1 MELLKGVGIICEYN
15 PFHFGHLYQIKK
27 IKERFPNHAVVA
39 LMSGNFTQRGETALC
54 DKFSRANA
62 AVLCGAD
69 LVLELPFPF
78 CSLSAEGFAA
88 AGVDILSAL
97 DGMEYICFGAEDSNK
112 ELFERTADALLSD
125 GFENALQK
133 RVKTSPQLSFPLQ
146 RELAL
151 KESYGLDGGL
161 LRRPNNILAVEYIK
175 AIKKQ
180 GSHLVPYIIKRD
192 GGDFDSS
199 SLDVPRPSAFAI
211 RQNFMKGED
220 VSKYMPTPSYR
231 CLDQALFPDTGR
243 LDTLFV
249 HSLLSLSTERLYEIC
264 GSAELAGRL
273 LLSARNN
280 VGIQAICAAAL
291 SKKFTMT
298 RLRRI
303 VLNIIFNIS
312 HNEFLNTV
320 PAFTRLLA
328 AGERGRE
335 FLGGKHK
342 TEIVTKMADAK
353 INNIRL
359 SELYRLSDCLYASLC
374 GKEPSYFTKSSPR
387 IL

>member
-1 MELLKGVGIICEYN
+1 MKGVGIICEYN
-15 PFHFGHLYQIKK
+15 PFHFGHLYQIER
-27 IKERFPNHAVVA
+27 IKERLPNHAVVA
-39 LMSGNFTQRGETALC
+39 LMSGNFTQRGEAAVC

-88 AGVDILSAL
+88 AGVGILSAL
-97 DGMEYICFGAEDSNK
+97 DGMEYICFGAEDNDK

-125 GFENALQK
+125 GFENTLRK
-133 RVKTSPQLSFPLQ
+133 TVKTSPQLSFPLQ

-151 KESYGLDGGL
+151 KESYGLDAGL

-175 AIKKQ
+175 AIKRQ

-192 GGDFDSS
+192 GGDFDSA
-199 SLDVPRPSAFAI
+199 SLDTPRPSAFAI
-211 RQNFMKGED
+211 RQNLIKGEN
-220 VSKYMPTPSYR
+220 VSKYMPTPSYH
-231 CLDQALFPDTGR
+231 CLKKALFPDMGR

-249 HSLLSLSTERLYEIC
+249 HSLLSLSEERLYEIC

-280 VGIQAICAAAL
+280 IGIQAICTEAL

-298 RLRRI
+298 RLRRT

-312 HNEFLNTV
+312 HKEFLNTP

-328 AGERGRE
+328 AGKRGRE

-342 TEIVTKMADAK
+342 TEIITKMADAK

-359 SELYRLSDCLYASLC
+359 SELYRISDCIYASLC
-374 GKEPSYFTKSSPR
+374 GKETSYFIKSAPR